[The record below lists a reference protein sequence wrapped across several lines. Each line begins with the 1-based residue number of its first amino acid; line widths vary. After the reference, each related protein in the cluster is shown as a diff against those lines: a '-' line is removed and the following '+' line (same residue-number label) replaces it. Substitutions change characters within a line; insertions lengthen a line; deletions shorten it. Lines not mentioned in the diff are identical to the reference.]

1 MQSIRLQMNNA
12 KYPFHEYHHA
22 ISMDFPSI
30 EPEKG
35 QKDLVDYFYKKLA
48 EFDLAF
54 NGGDKY
60 NQTTDKISRLW
71 SKRGVQKIY
80 NELSNDKSDAVNLSC
95 YSEEARKNKIAEC
108 YISRLII
115 SNGSKFIIFTIDD
128 KTVPYNFDW
137 FIGIMKEIY
146 KYTACQYG
154 YYFHW
159 PLKGG
164 PDVYAAGYD
173 FASQT
178 IREIEITHKWQEAL
192 NMRGEIGKSKEK
204 LLTYIR
210 DIYKIN
216 ILSPKQLGREV
227 FPGLSLKQ
235 WIEAGGKSWMSSTPQ
250 RGELL
255 PFAGDMLC
263 WSVPEEKT
271 RKNIKKIL
279 EPTGI
284 IICTD
289 KYNHGFIQDEREFKD
304 SHGNG

>member
-22 ISMDFPSI
+22 ISIHFPKE
-30 EPEKG
+30 EPSTG
-35 QKDLVDYFYKKLA
+35 CKDLVDYFYKKLA
-48 EFDLAF
+48 EFDLVF
-54 NGGDKY
+54 NGGSLYIKETRKWR
-60 NQTTDKISRLW
+60 QVW
-71 SKRGVQKIY
+71 SERGAKKIY
-80 NELSNDKSDAVNLSC
+80 NELSNGKWDDLDFSC
-95 YSEEARKNKIAEC
+95 YSEEARKNKIARC
-108 YISRLII
+108 YISELDIG
-115 SNGSKFIIFTIDD
+115 NGATFSIDD
-128 KTVPYNFDW
+128 KILSYNFDW

-159 PLKGG
+159 PLTGG
-164 PDVYAAGYD
+164 PSSYAAGYD
-173 FASQT
+173 YASQT
-178 IREIEITHKWQEAL
+178 IREIEINQKWQEAL
-192 NMRGEIGKSKEK
+192 NMMGEIRKSQKK

-216 ILSPKQLGREV
+216 ILSPHQLGREV
-227 FPGLSLKQ
+227 FPGLTLKQ
-235 WIEAGGKSWMSSTPQ
+235 WIEAGGKSLLSSTPE

-263 WSVPEEKT
+263 WSVTEEKT

-289 KYNHGFIQDEREFKD
+289 KYNHGFIQDKREFKD
-304 SHGNG
+304 FDGNS